1 MNTSP
6 SESFTKEVIGE
17 AFLVLLNE
25 KSYDDIK
32 VVEIVN
38 KAGVS
43 RSTFYRFFDK
53 SSKKEI
59 LFEYILNLWKKYYEE
74 SKYKSNIEE
83 SILTLMNFNYDYKD
97 IILVLNKAGLTHII
111 YNLIFNMLDD
121 DSLKT
126 DEKIIISSLAGS
138 IYGLVNYWIEN
149 DFNKTPKEII
159 EVFLKL
165 QRNKEINYE
174 KDKRS

>member
-1 MNTSP
+1 MNTNP
-6 SESFTKEVIGE
+6 NESFTKEAIGE
-17 AFLVLLNE
+17 AFLVLLNK

-43 RSTFYRFFDK
+43 RSTFYRFFNK

-74 SKYKSNIEE
+74 SKCKSNIEE
-83 SILTLMNFNYDYKD
+83 GLYTLMNFSYHYKD
-97 IILVLNKAGLTHII
+97 IMLLLNKAGLTHII
-111 YNLIFNMLDD
+111 YNLIYNMIDSNTLLD
-121 DSLKT
+121 

-149 DFNKTPKEII
+149 NFNKTPKDII
-159 EVFLKL
+159 DVFLKL
-165 QRNKEINYE
+165 QRKE
-174 KDKRS
+174 D